1 MEKEKFTV
9 AILGVG
15 GRGGYAYGT
24 LINEQK
30 DKFEIISL
38 CDINKTKL
46 DFFAKKFNVNETFT
60 DENEFFAKKRADVLI
75 VATQDKDHYRHAMKA
90 FSLGYDILL
99 EKPITSKRQ
108 ELDNLLEMQKKTN
121 CKALVCHV
129 FRYAPP
135 YRKMNEILK
144 SGDMG
149 RLIGI
154 NAIEQVGALHQAQ
167 AYVRG
172 HWRREEDSSPMIL
185 AKCSHDL
192 DLIRQFANS
201 HCKKVWSIG
210 DLYYFKEENAPKNS
224 SIRCIDCELK
234 DTCQFSAKTEYLDHW
249 IENGRPTDGYP
260 YNVPCLAP
268 ITEEKVMDALKN
280 SSYGKCVF
288 HSDNDVVDHQVVQ
301 MTFENNVV
309 ATLTMTAFASIC
321 ARKIE
326 LFCTLGHISF
336 NEVEG
341 TIRVCKHGI
350 GEEIIN
356 MKDLVDRSNLHGGGD
371 VGLVEDLY
379 DMLSGKAAQKTS
391 LEVSAES
398 HYIGFAAEE
407 SRKKGGIPINI
418 N

>member
-1 MEKEKFTV
+1 MKNKKFTV

-24 LINEQK
+24 LINKQK
-30 DKFEIISL
+30 NKFEIVSL

-46 DFFAKKFNVNETFT
+46 DFFAQKFNVKDVFT
-60 DENEFFAKKRADVLI
+60 DENVFFEKKRADVLI
-75 VATQDKDHYRHAMKA
+75 IATQDKDHYRHAMKA

-99 EKPITSKRQ
+99 EKPITAKRQ
-108 ELDNLLEMQKKTN
+108 ELDNLLNMQKKTN
-121 CKALVCHV
+121 SKALICHV

-135 YRKMNEILK
+135 YRKINEILN
-144 SGDMG
+144 SGEMG
-149 RLIGI
+149 KLIGI

-172 HWRREEDSSPMIL
+172 HWRKEENSSPMIL
-185 AKCSHDL
+185 AKCCHDL

-201 HCKKVWSIG
+201 RCKKVWSIG

-234 DTCQFSAKTEYLDHW
+234 DTCQYSAKTEYLDRW
-249 IENGRPTDGYP
+249 IESGRPIDGYP
-260 YNVPCLAP
+260 FNVPCLAP
-268 ITEEKVMDALKN
+268 ITEEKIIDALKN
-280 SSYGKCVF
+280 SRYGKCVF
-288 HSDNDVVDHQVVQ
+288 HSDNDVVDHQVVL
-301 MTFENNVV
+301 MTFENDVV

-341 TIRVCKHGI
+341 TIRICRHGI
-350 GEEIIN
+350 GEKIIKIDEI
-356 MKDLVDRSNLHGGGD
+356 VDHASLHGGGD
-371 VGLVEDLY
+371 KGLIKDLY
-379 DMLSGKAAQKTS
+379 AMLTDKKDQKTS

-407 SRKKGGIPINI
+407 SRKNGGKPIVMN
-418 N
+418 